1 MKSQLKKIIVLLIC
15 SISSSSFGQNPRP
28 LLHELARCNV
38 ETVLLWE
45 SVEIDDH
52 PIWSP
57 DSKQIAINDRGHWRK
72 LNIEEVFLTTADW
85 LDHVIGQ
92 NISEVSETVSDLEVK
107 QFTDTTI
114 YGPRKVTTTNNGTIE
129 LRNSGFQTEFWVNNK
144 KLWET
149 GGDNCHSLALS
160 PDENYVAFISEMN
173 GLMVFCLTKKTLV
186 KTLPNHVIQ
195 NGMAINKLAIG
206 ETDKAEKIWD
216 KLILSN
222 KEYSE
227 PLFWKAYIQ
236 MSQNNQTKAISY
248 LDQAI
253 AVDSTV
259 SNYYFIRAGIF
270 QKLGKMD
277 QAIENYQSYIKL
289 RPTDLYGYYYL
300 AELYQSIDDP
310 SNACNYFKLAKKYH
324 SVRAQKFIDEL
335 CENE

>member
-1 MKSQLKKIIVLLIC
+1 
-15 SISSSSFGQNPRP
+15 
-28 LLHELARCNV
+28 
-38 ETVLLWE
+38 
-45 SVEIDDH
+45 
-52 PIWSP
+52 
-57 DSKQIAINDRGHWRK
+57 
-72 LNIEEVFLTTADW
+72 
-85 LDHVIGQ
+85 
-92 NISEVSETVSDLEVK
+92 
-107 QFTDTTI
+107 
-114 YGPRKVTTTNNGTIE
+114 
-129 LRNSGFQTEFWVNNK
+129 
-144 KLWET
+144 
-149 GGDNCHSLALS
+149 
-160 PDENYVAFISEMN
+160 
-173 GLMVFCLTKKTLV
+173 
-186 KTLPNHVIQ
+186 
-195 NGMAINKLAIG
+195 MAINKLAIG

-236 MSQNNQTKAISY
+236 MSQNNQTMAISY

-259 SNYYFIRAGIF
+259 SNFYFIRAGIF